1 MTILDPD
8 TAMTPRTLLRPQP
21 IGLFE
26 GPAALVLVPDG
37 DGVASLLADLARGT
51 LPDVW
56 PDAAVVL
63 AATQRDDIDTAL
75 RSLGSDRV
83 SLVNRFVLAPTDLH
97 LAEARVAVC
106 GDANL
111 SIVVE
116 AAAFACGMTD
126 TVPSADGVDGEFAAL
141 ACTVAA
147 SQALADR
154 DYFTVVELL
163 RAAADHAST
172 VGTALHGRQLSVL
185 GEHMEQIWGPTDEL
199 VRVYEEAIQR
209 LTPTSFDELCANL
222 HLQKAMVDHQLAT
235 SDGSERHRL
244 LDAIRSY
251 QSALIV
257 LSEEKDPDSF
267 ALANMNVALAIL
279 ALPMTQAS
287 DQVRLGV
294 AVQSLRAA
302 LRVYDREGAPQ
313 EWSACQLNLANAL
326 QYLPSRHREDN
337 LGEAVQIYEELLG
350 FRSPQTDPMGYAR
363 VLANQANALAHLGGF
378 DHALEKYRDARELFE
393 RAGDRDAVRVVQEQV
408 AQIVNRRTELTGDM
422 TGGEA

>member
-1 MTILDPD
+1 MTIFDPD
-8 TAMTPRTLLRPQP
+8 LGPASQTLLRPQP
-21 IGLFE
+21 VGLFE

-37 DGVASLLADLARGT
+37 DGIGQLLADLARGAV
-51 LPDVW
+51 PDTW
-56 PDAAVVL
+56 PDGAAVL
-63 AATQRDDIDTAL
+63 AATRRDDIDGAL
-75 RSLGSDRV
+75 RALGSDRV
-83 SLVNRFVLAPTDLH
+83 SIVNRLVLAPTERH
-97 LAEARVAVC
+97 LADARAAAA
-106 GDANL
+106 GDPNL
-111 SIVVE
+111 GLVVE
-116 AAAFACGMTD
+116 AAAFASGLTD
-126 TVPSADGVDGEFAAL
+126 TVPPTDGVDGEFAAL

-163 RAAADHAST
+163 RAAADHARE

-199 VRVYEEAIQR
+199 VQVYDEAIQR
-209 LTPTSFDELCANL
+209 LTPTSFDELCAGL

-235 SDGSERHRL
+235 SDGTARHRL

-302 LRVYDREGAPQ
+302 LRVYDRDGAPQ

-350 FRSPQTDPMGYAR
+350 FRSPHSDPMGYAR
-363 VLANQANALAHLGGF
+363 VLANQANALAHLGGLE
-378 DHALEKYRDARELFE
+378 HALEKYRDARELFE

-408 AQIVNRRTELTGDM
+408 AQIVNRRTELTGDF
-422 TGGEA
+422 A